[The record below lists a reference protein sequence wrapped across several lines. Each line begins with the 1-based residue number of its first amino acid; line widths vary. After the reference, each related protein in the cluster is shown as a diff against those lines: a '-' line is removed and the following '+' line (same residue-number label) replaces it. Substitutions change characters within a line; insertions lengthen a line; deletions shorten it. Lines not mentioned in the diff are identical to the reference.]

1 MKPSNTNMW
10 SSTLYESKPAIAML
24 LDDPSTYI
32 KQHILLGNEAQST
45 VDGVLYGSNPEQ
57 LRGFRV

>member
-1 MKPSNTNMW
+1 
-10 SSTLYESKPAIAML
+10 ML

-57 LRGFRV
+57 LRGIRV